1 MSDRLRERKLIIEFL
16 TKVSKSASSSQ
27 EDEANVLIDIIVD
40 SLDILSSLDRHL
52 ILQKISSDYRLAAPD
67 VLVESEEQD
76 LPF

>member
-16 TKVSKSASSSQ
+16 TRVSKSASSSQ

-40 SLDILSSLDRHL
+40 SLDILSPLDRHL
-52 ILQKISSDYRLAAPD
+52 ILQKISSDYRLTAPD